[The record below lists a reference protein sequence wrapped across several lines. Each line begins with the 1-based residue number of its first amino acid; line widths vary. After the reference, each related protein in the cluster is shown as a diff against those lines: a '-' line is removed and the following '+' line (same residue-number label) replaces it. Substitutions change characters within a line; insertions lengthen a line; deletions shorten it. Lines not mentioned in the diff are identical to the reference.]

1 MKSQQ
6 RKYKTVIEEFSK
18 MGLDV
23 VEGIDKQSVILRE
36 RNNLKKW
43 IEGISDGNL
52 SVVSK
57 GSSSMDKTSEIDRTV
72 TFNKEIDKDK
82 EKLKAEVIRLNR
94 VIYDEADKYN
104 GLYMVCKAAMEQ
116 NLQFRKQIQRVRN
129 GNAQKGEVMYDI
141 CVLTHS
147 CEEERNQG
155 P

>member
-23 VEGIDKQSVILRE
+23 VEGRDKQSVILRE
-36 RNNLKKW
+36 RDNLKKW

-72 TFNKEIDKDK
+72 TFNKEIDKEK
-82 EKLKAEVIRLNR
+82 EKLKAEVIRLKR
-94 VIYDEADKYN
+94 KIYDEADKYN
-104 GLYMVCKAAMEQ
+104 GFYRVYKAAMEQ
-116 NLQFRKQIQRVRN
+116 NLQFRKEIQRVRN
-129 GNAQKGEVMYDI
+129 GNAQKGEEVYDM
-141 CVLTHS
+141 CAYS
-147 CEEERNQG
+147 FM
-155 P
+155 